1 MKNNVTFSPK
11 VDFLINNACYAAIR
25 YPKYPTIFSANLPKS
40 ANFSF
45 FITCPLSMNKIIPVY
60 IAFAGIKAASLGGGP
75 SQLSGVPSFWV

>member
-1 MKNNVTFSPK
+1 MHGRIRNYTVPQISHNLFGPSAQIGQLFEI
-11 VDFLINNACYAAIR
+11 FLRRI
-25 YPKYPTIFSANLPKS
+25 
-40 ANFSF
+40 